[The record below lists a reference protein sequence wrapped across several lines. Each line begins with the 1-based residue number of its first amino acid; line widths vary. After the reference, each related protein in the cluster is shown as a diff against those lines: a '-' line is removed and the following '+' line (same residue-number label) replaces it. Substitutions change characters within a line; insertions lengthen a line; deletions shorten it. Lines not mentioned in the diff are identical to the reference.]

1 MKYTSDVFQRLSRG
15 QFISSN
21 SIDAET
27 RAIYSD
33 IEENQQE
40 YEDYFAKIDFLLSS
54 GDGFYYFSRKEAKV
68 ITENKLQSLFS
79 WIDYLDILKT
89 YDTAFDAG
97 TQFSLVQMEVKLAT
111 IPGLKEKLAQM
122 FPDKTT
128 NRQKLEALAGAM
140 ESMGFAELV
149 NEADSTY
156 QVTNAFHY
164 IEQIILCINI
174 DEDVKDEIPWK
185 EWG

>member
-1 MKYTSDVFQRLSRG
+1 MKYTSEIFQRLSRG

-21 SIDAET
+21 SINADT
-27 RAIYSD
+27 RAIYND

-40 YEDYFAKIDFLLSS
+40 YEEYFGHIDFQLSS
-54 GDGFYYFSRKEAKV
+54 GDGFYYFSRKETKV
-68 ITENKLQSLFS
+68 NIENKLQSLFS
-79 WIDYLDILKT
+79 WIDYMDFLKT

-97 TQFSLVQMEVKLAT
+97 TQFSLVQMEVKLST
-111 IPGLKEKLAQM
+111 IPGLKEKLEQM
-122 FPDKTT
+122 FPDRPS

-140 ESMGFAELV
+140 GNMGIAELV

-174 DEDVKDEIPWK
+174 DEDMK
-185 EWG
+185 EEMENL

>member
-1 MKYTSDVFQRLSRG
+1 MKYTSEVFQRLSRG

-21 SIDAET
+21 SVDAET

-40 YEDYFAKIDFLLSS
+40 YEDYFAKIDFVLSS
-54 GDGFYYFSRKEAKV
+54 GDGFYYFSRREQKV
-68 ITENKLQSLFS
+68 VTENKLQSLFS
-79 WIDYLDILKT
+79 WIDYLDFLKT

-111 IPGLKEKLAQM
+111 IPGLKEKLAQL

-128 NRQKLEALAGAM
+128 HRQKLEALAGAM

-149 NEADSTY
+149 NEADGTY

-164 IEQIILCINI
+164 IEQVILCINI
-174 DEDVKDEIPWK
+174 DEDVKDEIPQ
-185 EWG
+185 

>member
-1 MKYTSDVFQRLSRG
+1 MKYTSEVFQRLSRG

-21 SIDAET
+21 SIDAEI
-27 RAIYSD
+27 RAIYND

-40 YEDYFAKIDFLLSS
+40 YEDFFNKIDFLLSS

-68 ITENKLQSLFS
+68 IIENKLQSLFS
-79 WIDYLDILKT
+79 WIDYMDFLKT
-89 YDTAFDAG
+89 YDTTFDAG
-97 TQFSLVQMEVKLAT
+97 IQFNLVQMEVKLST
-111 IPGLKEKLAQM
+111 IPGLKEKLAKM
-122 FPDKTT
+122 FPDKST

-140 ESMGFAELV
+140 ESMGFAEMV
-149 NEADSTY
+149 NEADGTY

-174 DEDVKDEIPWK
+174 DEDIKDEIPQ
-185 EWG
+185 

>member
-1 MKYTSDVFQRLSRG
+1 MKYTSEVFQRLSRG

-21 SIDAET
+21 SIDAEI

-40 YEDYFAKIDFLLSS
+40 YEDFFNKIDFLLSS

-68 ITENKLQSLFS
+68 IIENKLQSLFS
-79 WIDYLDILKT
+79 WIDYMDFLKT
-89 YDTAFDAG
+89 YDTTFDAG
-97 TQFSLVQMEVKLAT
+97 IQFNLVQMEVKLST
-111 IPGLKEKLAQM
+111 IPGLKEKLVQM
-122 FPDKTT
+122 FPDKST

-140 ESMGFAELV
+140 ESMGFAEMV
-149 NEADSTY
+149 NEADGTY

-174 DEDVKDEIPWK
+174 DEDIKDEIPQ
-185 EWG
+185 

>member
-1 MKYTSDVFQRLSRG
+1 MKYTSEVFQRLSRG

-27 RAIYSD
+27 RAIYAD

-40 YEDYFAKIDFLLSS
+40 YEDYFAKIDFVLSS

-79 WIDYLDILKT
+79 WIDYLDFLKT

-111 IPGLKEKLAQM
+111 IPGLK
-122 FPDKTT
+122 
-128 NRQKLEALAGAM
+128 
-140 ESMGFAELV
+140 
-149 NEADSTY
+149 
-156 QVTNAFHY
+156 
-164 IEQIILCINI
+164 
-174 DEDVKDEIPWK
+174 
-185 EWG
+185 

>member
-1 MKYTSDVFQRLSRG
+1 MKYTSEIFQRLSRG

-21 SIDAET
+21 SIDADT
-27 RAIYSD
+27 RAIYND

-40 YEDYFAKIDFLLSS
+40 YEDYFGKIDFQLSC

-68 ITENKLQSLFS
+68 IIENKLQALFS
-79 WIDYLDILKT
+79 WIDYLDFLKT

-97 TQFSLVQMEVKLAT
+97 TQFSLVQMEVRLAT
-111 IPGLKEKLAQM
+111 IPGLKE
-122 FPDKTT
+122 
-128 NRQKLEALAGAM
+128 NRQKLEALAGAL
-140 ESMGFAELV
+140 ENMGFAELV
-149 NEADSTY
+149 NEADGTY

-174 DEDVKDEIPWK
+174 DEDVRDEIPQ
-185 EWG
+185 

>member
-1 MKYTSDVFQRLSRG
+1 MKYISEVFQRLSRG

-40 YEDYFAKIDFLLSS
+40 YEDCFSKIDFLLSS

-79 WIDYLDILKT
+79 WIDYLDFLKT
-89 YDTAFDAG
+89 YDTTFDAG
-97 TQFSLVQMEVKLAT
+97 TQFSLVQMEVKLST

-122 FPDKTT
+122 FPDKLT

-140 ESMGFAELV
+140 ESLGFAELV

-174 DEDVKDEIPWK
+174 DEDVKDEIPQ
-185 EWG
+185 

>member
-1 MKYTSDVFQRLSRG
+1 MKYTSEVFQRLSRG

-40 YEDYFAKIDFLLSS
+40 YEDYFSKIDFLLSS

-68 ITENKLQSLFS
+68 VTENKLQSLFS
-79 WIDYLDILKT
+79 WIDYLDFLKT
-89 YDTAFDAG
+89 YDTTFDAG
-97 TQFSLVQMEVKLAT
+97 TQFSLVQMEVKLST

-122 FPDKTT
+122 FPGKLT
-128 NRQKLEALAGAM
+128 NRQKLEALAAAM
-140 ESMGFAELV
+140 ESMGIAEMV
-149 NEADSTY
+149 NEADGTY

-174 DEDVKDEIPWK
+174 DEDVKDEIPQ
-185 EWG
+185 

>member
-1 MKYTSDVFQRLSRG
+1 MKYTSEVFQRLSRG

-40 YEDYFAKIDFLLSS
+40 YEDYFSKIDFLLSS

-79 WIDYLDILKT
+79 WIDYLDFLMT
-89 YDTAFDAG
+89 YDTTFDAG
-97 TQFSLVQMEVKLAT
+97 TQFSLVQMEVKLST

-122 FPDKTT
+122 FPDKLT
-128 NRQKLEALAGAM
+128 NRQKLEALAAAM
-140 ESMGFAELV
+140 ESMGIAEMV
-149 NEADSTY
+149 NEADGTY

-174 DEDVKDEIPWK
+174 DEDVKDEIPQ
-185 EWG
+185 

>member
-1 MKYTSDVFQRLSRG
+1 MKYTNEVFQRLSRG

-40 YEDYFAKIDFLLSS
+40 YEDYF
-54 GDGFYYFSRKEAKV
+54 SRKEAKV
-68 ITENKLQSLFS
+68 IIENKLQSLFS
-79 WIDYLDILKT
+79 WIDYLDFLKT
-89 YDTAFDAG
+89 YDTTFDAG
-97 TQFSLVQMEVKLAT
+97 TQFSLVQMEVKLST

-122 FPDKTT
+122 FPDKLT
-128 NRQKLEALAGAM
+128 NRQKLEALAAAM
-140 ESMGFAELV
+140 ESMGIAEMV
-149 NEADSTY
+149 NEADGTY

-174 DEDVKDEIPWK
+174 DEDVKDEIPQ
-185 EWG
+185 

>member
-1 MKYTSDVFQRLSRG
+1 MKYTSEIFQRLSRG

-27 RAIYSD
+27 RAIYND

-40 YEDYFAKIDFLLSS
+40 YEDYFNQIDFQLSS

-68 ITENKLQSLFS
+68 IIENKLQSLFS
-79 WIDYLDILKT
+79 WIDYLDFMKT

-97 TQFSLVQMEVKLAT
+97 TQFSLVQMEVKLST

-122 FPDKTT
+122 FPDKPS
-128 NRQKLEALAGAM
+128 NRHKLEALAGAL

-149 NEADSTY
+149 NETDSTY

-174 DEDVKDEIPWK
+174 DEDVKDEIPQ
-185 EWG
+185 

>member
-1 MKYTSDVFQRLSRG
+1 MKYTSEVFQRLSRG

-27 RAIYSD
+27 RAIYAD

-79 WIDYLDILKT
+79 WIDYLDFLKT
-89 YDTAFDAG
+89 YNTAFDAG
-97 TQFSLVQMEVKLAT
+97 TQFSLVQMEVKLST

-122 FPDKTT
+122 FSEKTT

-149 NEADSTY
+149 NEADGTY

-174 DEDVKDEIPWK
+174 DEDVKDEIPQ
-185 EWG
+185 

>member
-1 MKYTSDVFQRLSRG
+1 MKYTSEVFQRLSRG

-21 SIDAET
+21 SIDAEI

-40 YEDYFAKIDFLLSS
+40 YEDFFNNIDFLLSS

-79 WIDYLDILKT
+79 WIDYMDFLKT
-89 YDTAFDAG
+89 YDTTFDAG
-97 TQFSLVQMEVKLAT
+97 TQFNLVQMEVKLST
-111 IPGLKEKLAQM
+111 IPGLKEKLVQM
-122 FPDKTT
+122 FPDKST

-140 ESMGFAELV
+140 ESMGFAEMV
-149 NEADSTY
+149 NEADGTY

-174 DEDVKDEIPWK
+174 DEDVKDEIPQ
-185 EWG
+185 